1 MAETQPRGEQLRFLS
16 SKTGDH
22 NLDTYLES
30 AERGSRSIGDML
42 GDIFD
47 SSGTFDS
54 SNFTFKYD
62 TTNSAIEVRVGDS
75 SQSFVN
81 VTPFFP

>member
-16 SKTGDH
+16 TKTGAH

-47 SSGTFDS
+47 SSGNFDS
-54 SNFTFKYD
+54 TNFTFRYD
-62 TTNSAIEVRVGDS
+62 TTSKSI
-75 SQSFVN
+75 
-81 VTPFFP
+81 